1 MNKGLFKKIAALAL
15 GLLLVLT
22 GIFSGR
28 GGIGRVRAAGTY
40 TLTYTLGTATVE
52 NANISIRFLN
62 GGAQIGA
69 IEMVS
74 IGTNVVE
81 GGRNTDTKTGDIP
94 AETTRVEIRVE
105 TAGQE
110 KSGTITIGGVEQP
123 ISGDIGNGQIF
134 DINDASANINVN
146 MVLNSPAGGGN
157 PGGGNPGGGGDP
169 GIPPFDAPVPNGQ
182 YSLNISQDDYNG
194 VAVVRFYDANR
205 NVISTINATGDVAAT
220 NFPDGT
226 QYIAV
231 DFSADDNV
239 TEQHRLHVK
248 NCRLI
253 LFSNGSF
260 SEELDGND
268 DIQYE
273 DDTHDAIFMRWI
285 DPNTMGV
292 EIAVEF
298 SDKKNVQLFGADNC
312 QLYFSDAQGNIE
324 EGVTDRNLVMG
335 QTYYFKLIPDYGYQ
349 VRSLQINVY
358 YTIAPMDAATG
369 LFEFE
374 MNAHNLHFAG
384 IVSPSEDIVA
394 SSADSVAYVSVGNG
408 EVAAENGGNL
418 KIQVSSSETEDV
430 SSVVSGDVLSTVDI
444 GIENIVSKGD
454 GNYWTSNVTD
464 IREPLQMTLFLSGAE
479 NGTYSVVRNH
489 NGVLTEIPAVF
500 DPSTGGLTFD
510 SNQFSTYT
518 IVRTGDAVESDE
530 DEESEETE
538 EEIIYNQQ
546 QAQFRN
552 DMANIF
558 AGFSNSASGSDAS
571 GLENYSAYATSQG
584 PLCQAAFKAA
594 MPAGWTEGFSFNLTD
609 GGVVSHDLKAG
620 AMWINIPNYLRTPGR
635 QFALLGIDKNGKVMV
650 FNDLDEVPEVLAV
663 MVNIEGYAFE
673 LIYKD

>member
-1 MNKGLFKKIAALAL
+1 
-15 GLLLVLT
+15 
-22 GIFSGR
+22 
-28 GGIGRVRAAGTY
+28 
-40 TLTYTLGTATVE
+40 
-52 NANISIRFLN
+52 
-62 GGAQIGA
+62 
-69 IEMVS
+69 
-74 IGTNVVE
+74 
-81 GGRNTDTKTGDIP
+81 
-94 AETTRVEIRVE
+94 
-105 TAGQE
+105 
-110 KSGTITIGGVEQP
+110 
-123 ISGDIGNGQIF
+123 
-134 DINDASANINVN
+134 
-146 MVLNSPAGGGN
+146 MVLNSPAGGGNPGGGN

-169 GIPPFDAPVPNGQ
+169 GIPPFDAIVPNGQ

-273 DDTHDAIFMRWI
+273 DDTHDGVFMRWI
-285 DPNTMGV
+285 DPATMGV

-298 SDKKNVQLFGADNC
+298 SNKKNVQLFGADNC

-349 VRSLQINVY
+349 VRSLQINEY

-464 IREPLQMTLFLSGAE
+464 IREPLQMTLFLNGAE

-558 AGFSNSASGSDAS
+558 AGFSSSASGSDAS